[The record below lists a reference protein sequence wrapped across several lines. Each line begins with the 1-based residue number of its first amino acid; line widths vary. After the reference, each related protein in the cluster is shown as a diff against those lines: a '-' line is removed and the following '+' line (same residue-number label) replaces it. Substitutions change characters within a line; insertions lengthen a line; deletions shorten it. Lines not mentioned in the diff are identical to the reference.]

1 VKLRQLVRVLHRDIG
16 YFCVGL
22 TVFYAVSGL
31 AVNHIDDWNPNYSR
45 SVEQVALGPLTGDID
60 SMERS
65 VVNGA
70 GIDPDDVRGRHRPDP
85 ATFVVFLPNGGEAK
99 VAIATGKGKVVRI
112 STRPFLFESNVL
124 HLNHLKGI
132 WTYVADAFS
141 VLLILLAI
149 TGMFILKG
157 RQGLGGRGKWFV
169 STGVVLPI
177 AFLVY
182 YYATRGA

>member
-1 VKLRQLVRVLHRDIG
+1 MKLRQLVRVLHRDIG

-22 TVFYAVSGL
+22 TVFYAVSGI
-31 AVNHIDDWNPNYSR
+31 AVNHIDDWNPSYSR
-45 SVEQVALGPLTGDID
+45 SVEPVAIGPLSGDLE
-60 SMERS
+60 SMEKT
-65 VVNGA
+65 VVKGA
-70 GIDPDDVRGRHRPDP
+70 GLDADDVRGRHRPDP
-85 ATFVVFLPNGGEAK
+85 GTFVVFLPNGGEAK
-99 VAIATGKGKVVRI
+99 VAVATGKGKVVRI
-112 STRPFLFESNVL
+112 TTRPFIFESNVL

-132 WTYVADAFS
+132 WTCVADAFS

-169 STGVVLPI
+169 SAGVVLPV

-182 YYATRGA
+182 YYATRGS